1 MNTVISRLC
10 DLVHDKR
17 RTLLLVW
24 LCFVVAAVPLALH
37 QTDYLSAGNYIIP
50 GSQSAF
56 VDAEAAVSQQQK
68 GGAGGARLAP
78 QGRQAFGHPKG
89 H

>member
-56 VDAEAAVSQQQK
+56 VDAEMKQLFPNSK
-68 GGAGGARLAP
+68 RTKLTILI
-78 QGRQAFGHPKG
+78 
-89 H
+89 